1 MTYIGI
7 DVGITGG
14 LAALCTTGQLVD
26 VREMPTRPGANGKP
40 DYDIPEINRWLNHV
54 CVRHNEEMD
63 TLVAVERQ
71 QVMRGDGG
79 VSGGSIMMGYGIIRG
94 IVELFATDGHFKYVS
109 PITWQKLAYALVT
122 ETCTTCGCEMD
133 GDLIKPV
140 KTLTDKRIIGSAGAR
155 HGRFCPK
162 CLAKMNPKNRS
173 VNACAVLF
181 PGVDMRRTERCTTP
195 HLGKIDAVLIAH
207 WNFKTQLGTVKV

>member
-14 LAALCTTGQLVD
+14 LAALNHDGTIRD
-26 VREMPTRPGANGKP
+26 VREMPTRTGANGKP
-40 DYDIPEINRWLNHV
+40 DYDIPAINHWLNHV
-54 CVRHNEEMD
+54 CRANNETMD

-94 IVELFATDGHFKYVS
+94 VVELYEVEGHFKYVS
-109 PITWQKLAYALVT
+109 PITWQTLAYRCIV
-122 ETCTTCGCEMD
+122 ETCTACGCEM
-133 GDLIKPV
+133 GGEIKPV
-140 KTLTDKRIIGSAGAR
+140 KTLTDKKIIGSAGAR

-173 VNACAVLF
+173 VDACAVLF
-181 PGVDMRRTERCTTP
+181 PGVDMRRTEKCKVQ
-195 HLGKIDAVLIAH
+195 HLGMVDAALIAW
-207 WNFKTQLGTVKV
+207 WNFKTQLGTVKA